1 MLDMMVRGR
10 AKSALGRLNRLLN
23 VMVATVTYKEVNRR
37 TQAASVIVGKPKAEP
52 TIAARQP
59 DRRRSTSSTFA
70 IARLSWLSSIDH
82 VPSTNAAAMSRQ
94 SQILT
99 IAGVTAVG
107 GLLAYAVYFDYK
119 RRNDAAFR
127 KKLRG
132 SSPLERRHFALINT
146 LPGSQK
152 KKVNKVVAETKE
164 KEISDAKA
172 SLEIPPEALKEL
184 HEAANK
190 EELPTGTEARHQ
202 YFIETVSRAE
212 ALLQGGMAL
221 SILY

>member
-1 MLDMMVRGR
+1 MLDMRVRGR

-23 VMVATVTYKEVNRR
+23 VMMATVSYKEVNRR

-82 VPSTNAAAMSRQ
+82 VPSTNAEAMSRQ

-146 LPGSQK
+146 LQGLKRKRLTKSLQRRRRRKFRMQK
-152 KKVNKVVAETKE
+152 HLLR
-164 KEISDAKA
+164 
-172 SLEIPPEALKEL
+172 SLL
-184 HEAANK
+184 
-190 EELPTGTEARHQ
+190 R
-202 YFIETVSRAE
+202 R
-212 ALLQGGMAL
+212 
-221 SILY
+221 